1 MSGYEAIESLLED
14 LRREGVNDPA
24 VLDAMAEIP
33 RDLFV
38 EDEFAAR
45 AYENRPLPIECAQT
59 ISQPSV
65 VALMTQALELDPR
78 CKVLEIGAGSGY
90 QTAILARISR
100 RVYAIERHEPLFR
113 TASARLAG
121 LRITNVVL
129 SHGDGGLGWTDQA
142 PFDRILA
149 AAAAPDVPH
158 ALMEQRR
165 PGGIMVL
172 PIGEQDDVQEL
183 LRVRK
188 SQTGEMSYDSLGP
201 VRFVPMVEGIA

>member
-1 MSGYEAIESLLED
+1 MMSGYEAIESLLED

-113 TASARLAG
+113 TASARRLTG
-121 LRITNVVL
+121 FWPPL
-129 SHGDGGLGWTDQA
+129 
-142 PFDRILA
+142 P
-149 AAAAPDVPH
+149 
-158 ALMEQRR
+158 R
-165 PGGIMVL
+165 PM
-172 PIGEQDDVQEL
+172 
-183 LRVRK
+183 
-188 SQTGEMSYDSLGP
+188 Y
-201 VRFVPMVEGIA
+201 PMR